1 MSRPVEDVPTLVPIE
16 ALSTFT
22 PRPSEFLI
30 EQLLPA
36 DVVTLL
42 AAHGGTGKTRLSL
55 QAAIC
60 IAMGLPFLGKSTI
73 RAKVLFY
80 SAEDDADQLQRM
92 IHELCVKLSVD
103 PKELALH
110 LHVVDASEADSILFT
125 ERFEN
130 GVRRGMTTP
139 AFEHLKNMM
148 GQSGATVL
156 VVDNASDVYGADE
169 NNRTL
174 VRAFI
179 RALTRIVRPIHGAV
193 LLLSHVDKFAART
206 KSGEG
211 YSGSTAWHNSARSRL
226 VLTTNNEGV
235 VLEQQKSNRGAKAEP
250 ILLVWDGRVLVS
262 AAQGPIQSG
271 TQAMAES
278 LALARVLDLIDEFYR
293 RGEYISTGTS
303 AHSNAFKML
312 ACEPTFPKTIRKAN
326 QLWPLLRDAERAGRL
341 ERETYQS
348 AQRKPLERWR
358 VIPFALSAPSALSP
372 NEGASHHESAEGA
385 PSAPS
390 CVGGT
395 GDGAAHAPSTVRDLV
410 SH

>member
-22 PRPSEFLI
+22 PRPAEFLI

-80 SAEDDADQLQRM
+80 SAEDDADQLLRV

-125 ERFEN
+125 EGFEN

-148 GQSGATVL
+148 EQSGATVL

-193 LLLSHVDKFAART
+193 LLLSHVDKFAAKS
-206 KSGEG
+206 KSGEA
-211 YSGSTAWHNSARSRL
+211 YSGSTAWHNSVRSRL
-226 VLTTNNEGV
+226 ALMLNGGGV
-235 VLEQQKSNRGAKAEP
+235 VLEQQKSNRGPEAEP
-250 ILLVWDGRVLVS
+250 ISLAWDGSVLVS
-262 AAQGPIQSG
+262 AAQTAIQGS

-278 LALARVLDLIDEFYR
+278 LALARVLELIDECYR
-293 RGEYISTGTS
+293 RGEYISTATT

-312 ACEPTFPKTIRKAN
+312 ATEPTFPKTIRKAN

-348 AQRKPLERWR
+348 VQRKPQERWR
-358 VIPFALSAPSALSP
+358 VLPLAPSALSSD
-372 NEGASHHESAEGA
+372 EGASPHESAEGA
-385 PSAPS
+385 SSAPS
-390 CVGGT
+390 CAGGT
-395 GDGAAHAPSTVRDLV
+395 GVGAAHAPQTIQEPAMY
-410 SH
+410 